1 MKNFFH
7 EIFNI
12 LFGVAVSDAEK
23 DQQPGADGAGD
34 DAIDRDIGAENPL
47 EESTHRIPVC
57 PDGCV
62 AWAGRGIMRDHMI
75 ETYAYARAGLLGNPS
90 DGYFGKTISL
100 LVRNFRA
107 RVLLYPSARLE
118 IKPAKADL
126 PVFESLEDLY
136 TSTRWRGYYG
146 GIRIVQ
152 ALIVRFMDYC
162 KEQGFELP
170 ERNFTLEYESTVPLR
185 LGMGGSSAIITA
197 ALRALMQYYAI
208 EIPAPIQ
215 ANLVLETETRELGV
229 SAGLQDRVI
238 QAYGGLVYMD
248 FEEALMKRQ
257 GYGYY
262 EPLDPAL
269 LDRVYVAYRTSLSEG
284 TELFHNNIR
293 ERWRRGEPEVV
304 EAMQTWASYAAQGRA
319 AILAGD
325 RPRLHAL
332 IDANFD
338 LRTKLYEIG
347 AGNLEMI
354 RVARG
359 CGVSA
364 NFAGSGGAIV
374 GLYESEGQLERLRSE
389 LGRMGVGVVRP
400 RLT

>member
-1 MKNFFH
+1 
-7 EIFNI
+7 
-12 LFGVAVSDAEK
+12 
-23 DQQPGADGAGD
+23 
-34 DAIDRDIGAENPL
+34 
-47 EESTHRIPVC
+47 
-57 PDGCV
+57 
-62 AWAGRGIMRDHMI
+62 MI

-118 IKPAKADL
+118 IRPSKSDL
-126 PVFESLEDLY
+126 PVFDSLDDLY

-152 ALIVRFMDYC
+152 ALIVRFLDYC
-162 KEQGFELP
+162 KEKGIDLP

-197 ALRALMQYYAI
+197 ALRALMQYYSI
-208 EIPAPIQ
+208 EIPVPIQ

-238 QAYGGLVYMD
+238 QAYGGVVYMD
-248 FEEALMKRQ
+248 FDQELMQRQ
-257 GYGYY
+257 GYGHY

-269 LDRVYVAYRTSLSEG
+269 LDRLYVAYRTSLSEG
-284 TELFHNNIR
+284 TELFHNNVR
-293 ERWRRGEPEVV
+293 ERWRRGEPLVV
-304 EAMQTWASYAAQGRA
+304 DAMKTWASYAEQGRA
-319 AILAGD
+319 ALIAGD
-325 RPRLHAL
+325 RKRLHEL

-347 AGNLEMI
+347 EGNLEMI
-354 RVARG
+354 HAARS
-359 CGVSA
+359 CGASA

-374 GLYESEGQLERLRSE
+374 GLYESDEQFGKLTAA
-389 LGRMGVGVVRP
+389 LGAIGVAVIRP
-400 RLT
+400 KIV